1 MPNRHVPQRSC
12 IVCGAK
18 TSKRELF
25 RIVLTPERECV
36 VDETGKRPGRGAYLC
51 HRTAC
56 WRGALRGRRLAA
68 ALRGEITPDDREKL
82 AAFAERLPVAETAGA
97 AG

>member
-18 TSKRELF
+18 ISKRDLF

-51 HRTAC
+51 HRLAC
-56 WRGALRGRRLAA
+56 WRGALRGRRLAV
-68 ALRGEITPDDREKL
+68 ALRGDITPGDREKL